1 MFKDTMTIHTF
12 GPGENAY
19 GQNGGAYE
27 GNLRKG
33 ELRGIIH
40 INKDHC
46 VGCDTCRKFCLTDA
60 IKGGLGAKHEIIDDA
75 CLYCGQ
81 CLVACPFNAIEQMSF
96 IDEVERVLD
105 AKDRIVV
112 AQPSPAVR
120 VSICEEF
127 GGEPGELSTEQMV
140 NALEAL
146 GCVTYDCNSTA
157 DQTIIEEGTEF
168 VKKVQYWVLGERGPE
183 VDEQG
188 KHPFPHFTSCCP
200 GWVKYAE
207 TYAAD
212 MLPHLSTAKSPL
224 QMGGTLAK
232 TWAAKHILKCDP
244 RKVYFVSMTPCTA
257 KIFEASRPEMNT
269 AWRWLIEHKE
279 IPANTPSFQDI
290 DASLTARDL
299 AELFRRK
306 GINPLLMPK
315 TRKRDSETHPLE
327 VYSGAGTI
335 FGCSGGVMEAALRTA
350 YFALAGKE
358 LDNKDIEVVRGHNNA
373 IIEATI
379 PVPVKELGGK
389 IFEVRVCVV
398 NGCNQ
403 GIAEVLHRVRVDKNR
418 YHFIEVMNCPGGC
431 VNGGGPAGSASWY
444 ILAQAHHA
452 ASPARLIFRGSQKNV
467 LSKLFLR
474 GTSCGLDSRPS
485 RLPEGERPLHR
496 RRSRLRL
503 GNWRHGVAPQFNH
516 PCPSSRSLSR

>member
-46 VGCDTCRKFCLTDA
+46 VGCDTCRKFCPTDA

-96 IDEVERVLD
+96 VDEVERVLD

-146 GCVTYDCNSTA
+146 GCVTYDCNSSA

-350 YFALAGKE
+350 ADVLENRSVENVEYHEVRGLTGIKEATFTLGGKE
-358 LDNKDIEVVRGHNNA
+358 LKVAVANSTGA
-373 IIEATI
+373 A
-379 PVPVKELGGK
+379 KELIQRIKAGDASYA
-389 IFEVRVCVV
+389 FV
-398 NGCNQ
+398 
-403 GIAEVLHRVRVDKNR
+403 
-418 YHFIEVMNCPGGC
+418 EVMACPGGC
-431 VNGGGPAGSASWY
+431 VNGGGQPIVSAYKRMDVDPRTARAAGLYAEDESKTIRKSHENPDIQKLYAEFLGEPNGHLAHKLLHTEY
-444 ILAQAHHA
+444 I
-452 ASPARLIFRGSQKNV
+452 
-467 LSKLFLR
+467 
-474 GTSCGLDSRPS
+474 D
-485 RLPEGERPLHR
+485 
-496 RRSRLRL
+496 RSDD
-503 GNWRHGVAPQFNH
+503 
-516 PCPSSRSLSR
+516 